1 MKLWLCLGDG
11 LFNLSALFWMK
22 RLIQIALVF
31 TAARM
36 CVTAIPAPIDDVKA
50 AVEQLDAAPNYSWKA
65 VTSSKVASSISRRSP
80 IEGQTE
86 REGYTYFRFVLEG
99 NAVEAAF
106 RGTKAA
112 IRTEAEWESHRELR
126 GDREWVARR
135 LMAFKVPASEVV
147 HLLAISGELKKG
159 WRDVYSGNLT
169 SNGVRALLG
178 ELSRDSM
185 IASVAPGAFGT
196 VRFWVKK
203 GALVKYEFQ
212 VRGTVVLQDQGQQF
226 AIDRT
231 TTVEIEN
238 VGSTRVMVPEGAR
251 KKLGE

>member
-1 MKLWLCLGDG
+1 M
-11 LFNLSALFWMK
+11 N
-22 RLIQIALVF
+22 RLVRLVLVF
-31 TAARM
+31 TAAQM
-36 CVTAIPAPIDDVKA
+36 CFTAIPGPIDDVRA
-50 AVEQLDAAPNYSWKA
+50 AVEQLNAAPNYSWKT

-106 RGTKAA
+106 QGTKAA
-112 IRTEAEWESHRELR
+112 IRTEAEWESDRELR

-135 LMAFKVPASEVV
+135 LMAFKVPVSEVV
-147 HLLAISGELKKG
+147 DLLAISGELKKG
-159 WRDVYSGNLT
+159 WRGVYSGNLT

-185 IASVAPGAFGT
+185 IASVAPSAFGT
-196 VRFWVKK
+196 VRFWIKK
-203 GALVKYEFQ
+203 GVLVKYEFQ
-212 VRGTVVLQDQGQQF
+212 VRGTVVLRDQGQQF

-231 TTVEIEN
+231 TIVEIDK
-238 VGSTRVMVPEGAR
+238 VGSTRVMVPEDAR
-251 KKLGE
+251 KKLAE